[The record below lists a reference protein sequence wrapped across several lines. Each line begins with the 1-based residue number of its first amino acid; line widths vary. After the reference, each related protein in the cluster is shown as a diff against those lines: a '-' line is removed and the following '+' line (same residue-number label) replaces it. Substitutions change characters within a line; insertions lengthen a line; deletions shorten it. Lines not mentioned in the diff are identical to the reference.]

1 MPVSQTGIEAPERL
15 DNAILK
21 GLAVQPEDR
30 FQSAAEFLDAIENQ
44 QVVEVPVPGGAPAP
58 APAPAKK
65 KPLLMGIAAAVLAA
79 AVGIGTLIGGGNR
92 GGGGGAAE
100 SLAPKVTVAG
110 QQVSTAAKSLEL
122 ENTTLTAAMPPTQM
136 RIRRRG

>member
-1 MPVSQTGIEAPERL
+1 MPVSQTGIETTEWL

-65 KPLLMGIAAAVLAA
+65 KPLLMGI
-79 AVGIGTLIGGGNR
+79 GTLIGGGNR

-100 SLAPKVTVAG
+100 ALAPKVTIAG

-136 RIRRRG
+136 WIRWRG